1 MLQVVAHRQKDATT
15 GLKITSRQRTMSGLI
30 GALTGQTK
38 FVLPVM
44 LIGHVGW
51 SQVDATFT
59 GLLSN
64 RKVIAKL
71 SKSYREVIATWQL

>member
-15 GLKITSRQRTMSGLI
+15 GLKITARQSGLI
-30 GALTGQTK
+30 GALTGQT

-51 SQVDATFT
+51 SQIDATFT

-64 RKVIAKL
+64 RTVIAKL

>member
-15 GLKITSRQRTMSGLI
+15 GLKITARQRTMSGLI
-30 GALTGQTK
+30 GALSGQT
-38 FVLPVM
+38 FILPVM
-44 LIGHVGW
+44 LLGHVGW
-51 SQVDATFT
+51 SQIDATFT

>member
-15 GLKITSRQRTMSGLI
+15 GLKITAHQRTMSGLI
-30 GALTGQTK
+30 GALTSQA
-38 FVLPVM
+38 FVLPVI

-51 SQVDATFT
+51 SQLDAKFT

-71 SKSYREVIATWQL
+71 SKSYREVITTWQL